1 MLKEPLRKPTASA
14 PVRPKLLSLLH
25 RATGW
30 LRLPDDKEVQD
41 LRQSTE
47 GLKSLLARRTES
59 VKILRTRNATL
70 RDVVA
75 RCRHTIT
82 KLNDRNAILKKRIN
96 AISAS
101 LAKLNDRN
109 AILKKRINAISASLA
124 IDPLAHNSPSAMDR
138 FFDRIDDDTRYE
150 EFAAALAPIAA
161 RHGICFD
168 GKSVLDFGVGPGIVL
183 ARLLDGSTPR
193 RVTGYDFSEAALA
206 IAQERIP
213 FGYFSKLDI
222 YEGAD
227 ERFDVV
233 VCTEVLEH
241 LEYPDRALSML
252 LHMTSAG
259 GTILLTVPDGRIDQ
273 SRYHINFWSPE
284 SWVIFVRRTVDEALG
299 EAADLSFG
307 AFRVRSS
314 AVATNNYAVIRPSRT
329 TSGSRGRKGER
340 CP

>member
-1 MLKEPLRKPTASA
+1 MLKEPLRKPIASA
-14 PVRPKLLSLLH
+14 PVRPKLLRLLR
-25 RATGW
+25 RATAW
-30 LRLPDDKEVQD
+30 LRLRDDEAYQD
-41 LRQSTE
+41 LRQGTE
-47 GLKSLLARRTES
+47 ELKILLARRTES

-70 RDVVA
+70 RGVVA
-75 RCRHTIT
+75 QCRHTTT

-101 LAKLNDRN
+101 LAT
-109 AILKKRINAISASLA
+109 
-124 IDPLAHNSPSAMDR
+124 DPLAHNRPSAMDR
-138 FFDRIDDDTRYE
+138 FFDRLDDDTRYE
-150 EFAAALAPIAA
+150 EFAAALAPIVA

-206 IAQERIP
+206 IARERIP
-213 FGYFSKLDI
+213 FGHFSKLDI
-222 YEGAD
+222 YEGVD
-227 ERFDVV
+227 ERFEVV

-241 LEYPDRALSML
+241 LEYPDRALSTL
-252 LHMTSAG
+252 LRMTSAG
-259 GTILLTVPDGRIDQ
+259 GTVLLTVPDGRIDH

-284 SWVIFVRRTVDEALG
+284 SWVVFVRRIADEALG
-299 EAADLSFG
+299 EACALSIGTFN
-307 AFRVRSS
+307 VRNST
-314 AVATNNYAVIRPSRT
+314 VATNNYAVIRPSST